1 MEYTRRASINQRLKD
16 QLEREKLIA
25 NSQRQSIA
33 LAELKMKEAERR
45 LSLVQ
50 DVVEE
55 VLYTDIN

>member
-55 VLYTDIN
+55 VSYD

>member
-55 VLYTDIN
+55 VSSTDIN